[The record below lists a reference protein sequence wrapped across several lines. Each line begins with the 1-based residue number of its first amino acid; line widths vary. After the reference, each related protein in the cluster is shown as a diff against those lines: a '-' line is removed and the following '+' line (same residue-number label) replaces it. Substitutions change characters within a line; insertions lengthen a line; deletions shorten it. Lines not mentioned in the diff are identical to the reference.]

1 MVILIVLKI
10 VFFFHVY
17 KIFFEKRP
25 CTTLFHLNF
34 SFALLQRVH
43 SWVYKHWKWGGWWT
57 HPGGGRFHPHLHVLQ
72 LVQDHLIRV
81 TKCKINHV
89 LISLA
94 ASLIIKT
101 TFLTDVIYIFVMF
114 LKVFELC
121 DQPSVIFL
129 TMWYISFIIWYIV
142 LFVLLYLHLALWVN
156 WFLFLFNLLNWSKRC
171 VIRICDCCKRYLLM
185 SNAISV
191 NTLCNALF
199 YHILRTN
206 KHVKTFSSWRSH
218 NNS

>member
-1 MVILIVLKI
+1 MVILTVLKI

-17 KIFFEKRP
+17 NFFFEKRP

-89 LISLA
+89 LTSLA

-114 LKVFELC
+114 LKGIWIVWSTFCDISNNVIHKFYNMIYCFVCTFILTSGFMSKLIFVFIQSFELNQEVC
-121 DQPSVIFL
+121 YQNMRLLQEIF
-129 TMWYISFIIWYIV
+129 INV
-142 LFVLLYLHLALWVN
+142 
-156 WFLFLFNLLNWSKRC
+156 
-171 VIRICDCCKRYLLM
+171 
-185 SNAISV
+185 
-191 NTLCNALF
+191 
-199 YHILRTN
+199 
-206 KHVKTFSSWRSH
+206 
-218 NNS
+218 